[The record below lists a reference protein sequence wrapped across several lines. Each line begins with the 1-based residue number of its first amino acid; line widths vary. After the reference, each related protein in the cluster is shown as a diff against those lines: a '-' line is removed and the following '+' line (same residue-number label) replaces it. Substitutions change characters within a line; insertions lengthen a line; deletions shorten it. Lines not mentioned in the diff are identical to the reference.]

1 MWKETPLNF
10 VHGTFVEEDGIDEEF
25 VDAGLGCNNPI
36 QQLIAEAKSEFDPTR
51 PVACILSIGAG
62 ITKALGFTRLKSLV
76 EKVAP
81 MSFVNVLMG
90 MAISTEKEAAE
101 MEKKY
106 KDIPGVY
113 HRLNI
118 GRDVGD
124 TGLEE
129 WKELGQVNSHT
140 KAYLRKDGISRQI
153 DGMVTAL
160 AQETRP
166 KIRVH
171 QLDLAYMQLAGVLEQ
186 HSLHY
191 TTVGKQCRKAWID
204 GTAKT
209 SVEQSFSRTA
219 DSIIGKSLKKVNIAS
234 FPTLARDKIETWK
247 EPWLLVFDNF
257 DEPTDYYITKYLP
270 QTDFGLGI
278 ITDRRSGANDLGYPI
293 LIDLLEEEAINLLF
307 HQTNKERAYANIK
320 YARKI
325 CCHLSC
331 LVLAVDQAEAYIKS
345 TGINLGL
352 FIEHFNKQQENVM
365 AWSPPPLKRYKR
377 LDPAFPDQ
385 EIALTISTTWEL
397 SYNRISGSKEIVEA
411 ERHFILIGA
420 FFDSNRIKENIFQQ
434 FFERTS

>member
-1 MWKETPLNF
+1 M
-10 VHGTFVEEDGIDEEF
+10 
-25 VDAGLGCNNPI
+25 
-36 QQLIAEAKSEFDPTR
+36 
-51 PVACILSIGAG
+51 
-62 ITKALGFTRLKSLV
+62 
-76 EKVAP
+76 
-81 MSFVNVLMG
+81 
-90 MAISTEKEAAE
+90 
-101 MEKKY
+101 
-106 KDIPGVY
+106 
-113 HRLNI
+113 
-118 GRDVGD
+118 
-124 TGLEE
+124 
-129 WKELGQVNSHT
+129 
-140 KAYLRKDGISRQI
+140 
-153 DGMVTAL
+153 
-160 AQETRP
+160 
-166 KIRVH
+166 
-171 QLDLAYMQLAGVLEQ
+171 
-186 HSLHY
+186 HY

-257 DEPTDYYITKYLP
+257 DDLTDYYITKYLP
-270 QTDFGLGI
+270 QTDFGLVI
-278 ITDRRSGANDLGYPI
+278 ITDRRSAANDLGYPI
-293 LIDLLEEEAINLLF
+293 LIDLLEEETINLLF

-331 LVLAVDQAEAYIKS
+331 LILAVDQAEAYIKS
-345 TGINLGL
+345 TGVNLRL

-411 ERHFILIGA
+411 ERHFILIGT
-420 FFDSNRIKENIFQQ
+420 FFDSNRIKENIFQR

>member
-10 VHGTFVEEDGIDEEF
+10 VHAPRFFQGIFVEEDGIDEEF

-166 KIRVH
+166 EI
-171 QLDLAYMQLAGVLEQ
+171 
-186 HSLHY
+186 
-191 TTVGKQCRKAWID
+191 QCHKAWID

-219 DSIIGKSLKKVNIAS
+219 ESIIGKSLKKVNIAS
-234 FPTLARDKIETWK
+234 FPTLARDRIETWK

-257 DEPTDYYITKYLP
+257 DDLTDYYITKYLP
-270 QTDFGLGI
+270 QTDFGLVI
-278 ITDRRSGANDLGYPI
+278 ITDRRSAANDLGYPI
-293 LIDLLEEEAINLLF
+293 LIDLLEEETINLLF

-331 LVLAVDQAEAYIKS
+331 LVLAVNQAGAYIKS

-352 FIEHFNKQQENVM
+352 FIEHFNEQQENVM

-420 FFDSNRIKENIFQQ
+420 LFDSNRIKENIFQQ